1 MVLRKGLYPIDVNEV
16 VEFEVSYWSTNKF
29 GKKQYS
35 GFINGDE
42 NEFWYLPTQQ
52 QLTDK
57 LEKLPRGSLVRA
69 QRTTKGGPKEACL
82 YDIKV
87 LREGPKETQTSLD
100 EVIKPEPKT
109 HEVIKPQPKKTH
121 EISEPNKLIHRMSK
135 DSNCDFDAF
144 AFVCLMA
151 NGMMSKEEVEEEVDL
166 KALCAKHDVDYNQ
179 L

>member
-1 MVLRKGLYPIDVNEV
+1 MLRKGLYNIGINQV

-42 NEFWYLPTQQ
+42 NEFWYLPTHQ

-57 LEKLPRGSLVRA
+57 LEKIPRGSLVRA
-69 QRTTKGGPKEACL
+69 KRTTKGGPKEACL
-82 YDIKV
+82 YEVQI
-87 LREGPKETQTSLD
+87 LREPKP
-100 EVIKPEPKT
+100 EVSVEPKPEPRKKY
-109 HEVIKPQPKKTH
+109 EVS
-121 EISEPNKLIHRMSK
+121 EINKLIHRMLQK
-135 DSNCDFDAF
+135 GDSDFAYIS
-144 AFVCLMA
+144 LMA
-151 NGMMSKEEVEEEVDL
+151 NGIMSREEVEDKIDL

>member
-1 MVLRKGLYPIDVNEV
+1 MVLRKGLYSIDVNEV

-42 NEFWYLPTQQ
+42 NEFWYLPTHQ

-69 QRTTKGGPKEACL
+69 KRTTKGGPKEACL

-100 EVIKPEPKT
+100 EVFE
-109 HEVIKPQPKKTH
+109 PQPKKTH

-135 DSNCDFDAF
+135 DSSCDFDIF

-151 NGMMSKEEVEEEVDL
+151 NGMMSKEEVEEQVDL
-166 KALCAKHDVDYNQ
+166 KALCVKYDVDYNQ